1 MNSENLYY
9 RIYEKKAS
17 AELIEITRS
26 QNMAIDTRNLAIEI
40 LEKRGE
46 LNDELISLKTELEN
60 TRLKLLTSEI
70 SPDKYSTFWERVAA
84 NAIDTSFLK
93 ILGFASA
100 LFISSSSD
108 ANQTLVIISLFLPY
122 CYSTVFHGYFGQTF
136 GKMLMGIKI
145 FNKDEFTQI
154 TMKQALL
161 RDCIP
166 LILASI
172 LLILSLFGLVNEE
185 TGTNAATITL
195 SVIVMSW
202 AILEIV
208 TLLFNQKRRALHD
221 FVAGTVVLKI
231 KDR

>member
-1 MNSENLYY
+1 
-9 RIYEKKAS
+9 
-17 AELIEITRS
+17 
-26 QNMAIDTRNLAIEI
+26 

-46 LNDELISLKTELEN
+46 LNDELNSLKIELEKS
-60 TRLKLLTSEI
+60 RLNLLKSEI

-84 NAIDTSFLK
+84 NAIDTSLLK

-108 ANQTLVIISLFLPY
+108 ANQTLVIISLFFPY
-122 CYSTVFHGYFGQTF
+122 CYSIVFHGYFGQTI
-136 GKMLMGIKI
+136 GKMFMGIKI
-145 FNKDEFTQI
+145 FDKDEFTQI

-166 LILASI
+166 LIFATI
-172 LLILSLFGLVNEE
+172 LLILSLFGLANEE
-185 TGTNAATITL
+185 TGTNTATIIL

-221 FVAGTVVLKI
+221 FVAGTVVLRI

>member
-40 LEKRGE
+40 LENRGE

-108 ANQTLVIISLFLPY
+108 ANQTLVIISLFFPY
-122 CYSTVFHGYFGQTF
+122 CYSIVFHGYFGQTF

-166 LILASI
+166 LIFASI